1 MVRTLRPWAG
11 ARAGTLTRLTAA
23 ALLLASAALARWADR
38 LQQHATTAAPVR
50 ETRVLAIDGRVG
62 LAVHEDG
69 RLVGWL
75 PDVTRL

>member
-1 MVRTLRPWAG
+1 MVRTLRPWTG

-23 ALLLASAALARWADR
+23 ALLLASAMLARWADR
-38 LQQHATTAAPVR
+38 LQQHATTAAPAR
-50 ETRVLAIDGRVG
+50 ETGVLVIDGRVG